1 MYTVR
6 DEVGKKHKA
15 YRLVLYGG
23 AYGEY
28 YGVQGLGW
36 RYPPVL
42 DDPDSVRRVGK
53 RKLLLYYDGAHLR
66 LVGWRTRKAAYWV
79 TNTLDQAISNRQL
92 LAIASSLRRI
102 RH

>member
-1 MYTVR
+1 
-6 DEVGKKHKA
+6 
-15 YRLVLYGG
+15 VLYGG

-36 RYPPVL
+36 RYPPIL
-42 DDPDSVRRVGK
+42 DDPDAVRRVGG

-92 LAIASSLRRI
+92 IAIASSLRRI
-102 RH
+102 KH